1 MPAKAKPKKQT
12 RMDRAAQIG
21 ISMPTLNSWTR
32 CGVDVFKDDEVRKR
46 ISKMRNLP
54 PDLKPEWHPQ
64 IAQPINPPGEDP
76 TQIDIEQIIHQL
88 SNVTDKHQAQTVKIQ
103 IDGLL
108 NAYKLRE
115 AAGRYVSKTTVEES
129 LIRIGATFKAALLRM
144 EADLPPALEGM
155 DPAAMQ
161 QTIRGK
167 IDEVLRTLSDEYGKV
182 YGQADS

>member
-1 MPAKAKPKKQT
+1 
-12 RMDRAAQIG
+12 MDRAAQIG

-155 DPAAMQ
+155 NPASMQ
-161 QTIRGK
+161 KTIRGK

-182 YGQADS
+182 YGQVDS

>member
-1 MPAKAKPKKQT
+1 
-12 RMDRAAQIG
+12 
-21 ISMPTLNSWTR
+21 
-32 CGVDVFKDDEVRKR
+32 
-46 ISKMRNLP
+46 MRNLP

-155 DPAAMQ
+155 NPASMQ
-161 QTIRGK
+161 KTIRGK

-182 YGQADS
+182 YGQVDS

>member
-1 MPAKAKPKKQT
+1 MLAKAKPKKQT

-155 DPAAMQ
+155 NPASMQ
-161 QTIRGK
+161 KTIRGK

-182 YGQADS
+182 YGQVDS

>member
-54 PDLKPEWHPQ
+54 PELKPEWHPQ

-155 DPAAMQ
+155 NPASMQ
-161 QTIRGK
+161 KTIRGK

-182 YGQADS
+182 YGQVDS

>member
-1 MPAKAKPKKQT
+1 
-12 RMDRAAQIG
+12 MDRAAQIG
-21 ISMPTLNSWTR
+21 ISIPTLNSWTR
-32 CGVDVFKDDEVRKR
+32 CGVDVFKDEEVRKR
-46 ISKMRNLP
+46 IAKMRNLP
-54 PDLKPEWHPQ
+54 PDLKPEWQPQ
-64 IAQPINPPGEDP
+64 IAKPINAPGEDP

-155 DPAAMQ
+155 NPAAMQ

>member
-1 MPAKAKPKKQT
+1 
-12 RMDRAAQIG
+12 
-21 ISMPTLNSWTR
+21 
-32 CGVDVFKDDEVRKR
+32 
-46 ISKMRNLP
+46 MRNLP
-54 PDLKPEWHPQ
+54 PDLKPEWQPQ

-155 DPAAMQ
+155 NPASMQ

-167 IDEVLRTLSDEYGKV
+167 IDEVLRTLADEYGKV
-182 YGQADS
+182 YGQDDS

>member
-1 MPAKAKPKKQT
+1 MPVKAKPKKQT

-54 PDLKPEWHPQ
+54 PDLKPEWRPQ
-64 IAQPINPPGEDP
+64 ISQPINPPGEDP

-155 DPAAMQ
+155 NPASMQ
-161 QTIRGK
+161 KTIRGK

-182 YGQADS
+182 YGQVDS

>member
-1 MPAKAKPKKQT
+1 
-12 RMDRAAQIG
+12 MDRAAQIG

-54 PDLKPEWHPQ
+54 PDLKPEWRPQ
-64 IAQPINPPGEDP
+64 ISQPINPPGEDP

-155 DPAAMQ
+155 NPASMQ
-161 QTIRGK
+161 KTIRGK

-182 YGQADS
+182 YGQVDS

>member
-21 ISMPTLNSWTR
+21 ISIPTLNSWTR
-32 CGVDVFKDDEVRKR
+32 CGVDVFKDEEVRKR
-46 ISKMRNLP
+46 IAKMRNLP

-64 IAQPINPPGEDP
+64 IAKPINAPGEDP

>member
-21 ISMPTLNSWTR
+21 VSMPTLNSWTR

-155 DPAAMQ
+155 NPASMQ
-161 QTIRGK
+161 KTIRGK

-182 YGQADS
+182 YGQVDS

>member
-1 MPAKAKPKKQT
+1 MPAKDKPKKQT

-64 IAQPINPPGEDP
+64 ISQPITPPGEDP

-155 DPAAMQ
+155 NPASMQ
-161 QTIRGK
+161 KTIRGK

-182 YGQADS
+182 YGQVDS

>member
-1 MPAKAKPKKQT
+1 
-12 RMDRAAQIG
+12 MDRAAQIG

-129 LIRIGATFKAALLRM
+129 LIRIAAAVKIAVRRL
-144 EADLPPALEGM
+144 EADLPPMLEGA
-155 DPAAMQ
+155 DPAKMQ
-161 QTIRGK
+161 RIIRDK
-167 IDEVLRTLSDEYGKV
+167 VDEIMTTLSDSSAEVWK
-182 YGQADS
+182 QDQIE

>member
-1 MPAKAKPKKQT
+1 
-12 RMDRAAQIG
+12 MDRAAQIG

>member
-155 DPAAMQ
+155 NPASMQ
-161 QTIRGK
+161 KTIRGK

-182 YGQADS
+182 YGQVDS

>member
-21 ISMPTLNSWTR
+21 ISIPTLNSWTR
-32 CGVDVFKDDEVRKR
+32 CGVDVFKDEEVKKR

-64 IAQPINPPGEDP
+64 ISQPINPPGEDP
-76 TQIDIEQIIHQL
+76 TQIDIEHIIHQL

-182 YGQADS
+182 YGQVD

>member
-1 MPAKAKPKKQT
+1 MKKKT
-12 RMDRAAQIG
+12 KLERAAQIG
-21 ISMPTLNSWTR
+21 VSIPCLNNWSK
-32 CGVDVFKDDEVRKR
+32 CGVDIFDDLQVKAR

-64 IAQPINPPGEDP
+64 ISQPINPPGEDP

-155 DPAAMQ
+155 NPSAMQ
-161 QTIRGK
+161 KTIRGK

-182 YGQADS
+182 YGQVDS

>member
-1 MPAKAKPKKQT
+1 MPAKAKQKKQT

-64 IAQPINPPGEDP
+64 IYQPINPPGEDP

-155 DPAAMQ
+155 NPSAMQ
-161 QTIRGK
+161 KTIRGK

-182 YGQADS
+182 YGQVDS